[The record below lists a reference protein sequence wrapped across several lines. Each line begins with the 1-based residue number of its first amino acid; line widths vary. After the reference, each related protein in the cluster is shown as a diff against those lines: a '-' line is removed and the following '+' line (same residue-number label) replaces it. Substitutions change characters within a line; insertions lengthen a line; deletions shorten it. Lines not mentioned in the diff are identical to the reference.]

1 MNERKKKI
9 LLITTGG
16 TIASVSTE
24 DGLVPAGSE
33 ILAAEVERLRDY
45 YDIEVCDLM
54 RLDSSNIQ
62 PEEWVKI
69 ARCVFER
76 RVGLDGVVITHGTD
90 TMAYTSSIL
99 SFMLKNIDLPV
110 VLTGAQLPMQN
121 PISDAFDN
129 LRTAF
134 LMAAS
139 GRAGV
144 FVAFDRRVM
153 LGCRAVK
160 VRAESFDAFE
170 SVNRRYAA
178 RVTTGGLVVDESV
191 LPQSHGEPMLCDRV
205 GTEVFLVKLTPGL
218 SPRVFDAL
226 CEMGYRGIVVE
237 AFGVGGMHFV
247 HRDLAGKLRALV
259 ERGVSVVACSQCLYD
274 SSNLHLYEVGKKL
287 LDVGVIQGYDMT
299 TEAAVTKLMWALGN
313 GYTPEQIRA
322 FFAVSIAG
330 EITPTNE

>member
-1 MNERKKKI
+1 M
-9 LLITTGG
+9 
-16 TIASVSTE
+16 
-24 DGLVPAGSE
+24 
-33 ILAAEVERLRDY
+33 
-45 YDIEVCDLM
+45 C
-54 RLDSSNIQ
+54 LDSSNIQ

-69 ARCVFER
+69 ARCVFDR
-76 RVGLDGVVITHGTD
+76 RAGVDGIVITHGTD

-99 SFMLKNIDLPV
+99 SFMLRNIDIPV

-144 FVAFDRRVM
+144 FVAFDRHVM

-178 RVTTGGLVVDESV
+178 RVTTGGLVVDEEV
-191 LPQSHGEPMLCDRV
+191 LPHVHGAPMLVDKV
-205 GTEVFLVKLTPGL
+205 STDVFLIKLTPGL

-226 CEMGYRGIVVE
+226 CDMGYRGIVVE

-247 HRDLAGKLRALV
+247 HRDLAGKIRALV
-259 ERGVSVVACSQCLYD
+259 ERGISVVTCSQCLYD

-313 GYTPEQIRA
+313 GYTPMQIRT
-322 FFAVSIAG
+322 FFKESVAG
-330 EITPTNE
+330 EITPSNE

>member
-1 MNERKKKI
+1 MTDPKKKI

-16 TIASVSTE
+16 TIASVSTK

-76 RVGLDGVVITHGTD
+76 RQGLDGIVITHGTD

-110 VLTGAQLPMQN
+110 VLTGAQLPMRN

-178 RVTTGGLVVDESV
+178 RVTTAGLVVDESV
-191 LPQSHGEPMLCDRV
+191 LPQRQGEPMLCDRV
-205 GTEVFLVKLTPGL
+205 SAEVFLVKLTPGL

-226 CEMGYRGIVVE
+226 CAMGYRGIVVE

-247 HRDLAGKLRALV
+247 HRDLAGKLRTLV
-259 ERGVSVVACSQCLYD
+259 ERGISVVTCSQCLYD

-313 GYTPEQIRA
+313 GYTPAQIRD
-322 FFAVSIAG
+322 FFAESVAG
-330 EITPTNE
+330 EITPMNE

>member
-1 MNERKKKI
+1 MNEKKKKI

-16 TIASVSTE
+16 TIASVNT
-24 DGLVPAGSE
+24 DAGLVPAGSE
-33 ILAAEVERLRDY
+33 ILQNEIAHLRAY

-69 ARCVFER
+69 AHCVFEHR
-76 RVGLDGVVITHGTD
+76 TGADGIVITHGTD

-99 SFMLKNIDLPV
+99 SFMLRNIDIPV

-144 FVAFDRRVM
+144 FVAFDRQVM

-178 RVTTGGLVVDESV
+178 RVTTGGLVVDEEV
-191 LPQSHGEPMLCDRV
+191 LPHAHGVPALCDRV
-205 GTEVFLVKLTPGL
+205 STDVFLIKLTPGL

-226 CEMGYRGIVVE
+226 CDMGYRGIVVE

-247 HRDLAGKLRALV
+247 HRDLAGKIRALV
-259 ERGVSVVACSQCLYD
+259 ERGISVVTCSQCLYD

-313 GYTPEQIRA
+313 GYTPDRIRA
-322 FFAVSIAG
+322 FFRESVAG
-330 EITPTNE
+330 EITPMNE

>member
-1 MNERKKKI
+1 MNEKKKKI

-16 TIASVSTE
+16 TIASVNT
-24 DGLVPAGSE
+24 DAGLVPAGSE
-33 ILAAEVERLRDY
+33 ILQNEILRAY

-69 ARCVFER
+69 AHCVFEHR
-76 RVGLDGVVITHGTD
+76 TGADGIVITHGTD

-99 SFMLKNIDLPV
+99 SFMLRNIDIPV

-144 FVAFDRRVM
+144 FVAFDRQVM

-178 RVTTGGLVVDESV
+178 RVTTGGLVVDEEV
-191 LPQSHGEPMLCDRV
+191 LPHAHGVPALCDRV
-205 GTEVFLVKLTPGL
+205 STDVFLIKLTPGL

-226 CEMGYRGIVVE
+226 CEMGYRGIGG
-237 AFGVGGMHFV
+237 GVRRGRHALCAPRPRGENP
-247 HRDLAGKLRALV
+247 RAGRAGYLS
-259 ERGVSVVACSQCLYD
+259 RHLQSVSVRQQQPASVRGGQ
-274 SSNLHLYEVGKKL
+274 K
-287 LDVGVIQGYDMT
+287 T
-299 TEAAVTKLMWALGN
+299 
-313 GYTPEQIRA
+313 
-322 FFAVSIAG
+322 AG
-330 EITPTNE
+330 CRRHPGL